1 MDIPLLAGTYV
12 DANAS
17 LRVRHPVNVQPV
29 PGAGSTN
36 AGYMRPGEGVIPFGA
51 GGPGVDRG
59 GIVWEVDGLHYRVMG
74 ASLVT
79 VDAAGVVAIVS
90 GTALPG
96 TLPVRLDFSF
106 TLLGILVPY
115 EVGVSGTGALYFWDG
130 TNLTK
135 VTDVNIPAN
144 LVDMV
149 WVDSYWMVTD
159 GAIAAVSNLTAPTTF
174 NLLKY
179 TGLNNPDMIRCTLKV
194 NGQVQLVATN
204 EIDPLQ
210 NVGGQFFP
218 FSFVL
223 PGVITKG
230 VVGTRAAC
238 VFQSTIGGVI
248 IGTVAFVGNGRNEAP
263 SVYLGLN
270 AQAIRIA
277 DAEVDELLMSYTPA
291 QLSTIILEAIVYR
304 GGQFLHVRLPDRTV
318 VYDAI
323 ASSVAQQPVW
333 HTLVTATDG
342 YAQNRASF
350 ATLAYGVWVV
360 GDPQSNALGVM
371 SASDSSHWGMTN
383 RWELNTPLLDNDGK
397 STNISQMELVILN
410 GAVNATVDPTIAL
423 SWTEDGQNYSQRRF
437 VKSGKVGDRR
447 KRVIWF
453 DLGVWRE
460 FRSYKIEGD
469 SNSRVSARKLRA
481 ELQPLGV

>member
-1 MDIPLLAGTYV
+1 MDIPILAGTYV
-12 DANAS
+12 DPNAS
-17 LRVRHPVNVQPV
+17 LRVAHPVNMQPV

-36 AGYMRPGEGVIPFGA
+36 AGYMRPCEGVIPFGA
-51 GGPGVDRG
+51 GGPGIDRG
-59 GIVWEVDGLHYRVMG
+59 GIVWEADGLHYRVMG
-74 ASLVT
+74 TSLVT

-90 GTALPG
+90 ATALPG
-96 TLPVRLDFSF
+96 TGPVRLDFSF
-106 TLLGILVPY
+106 TLLGVLA
-115 EVGVSGTGALYFWDG
+115 GGFLFFWDG

-135 VTDVNIPAN
+135 VTDVNVPAN
-144 LVDMV
+144 LIDMV

-159 GAIAAVSNLTAPTTF
+159 GAIAAVSNIATPTTF
-174 NLLKY
+174 SILKY
-179 TGLNNPDMIRCTLKV
+179 TGLNNPDMIRATLKV

-248 IGTVAFVGNGRNEAP
+248 VGTVAFVGNGRNEAP

-277 DAEVDELLMSYTPA
+277 DAEVDELLLSYTPT

-304 GGQFLHVRLPDRTV
+304 GGQFLHVRLPDRTM

-323 ASSVAQQPVW
+323 ASAAAQQPLW
-333 HTLVTATDG
+333 HTLVTATAG
-342 YAQNRASF
+342 FAQNRASF

-371 SASDSSHWGMTN
+371 SPSDSSHWGSMN

-397 STNISQMELVILN
+397 SSNITQMELVILN
-410 GAVNATVDPTIAL
+410 GTVNATVDPTIAL
-423 SWTEDGQNYSQRRF
+423 SYTEDGENYSMRIF

-447 KRVIWF
+447 KRVVWF
-453 DLGVWRE
+453 NLGVWRE
-460 FRSYKIEGD
+460 FRSYRIEGD